1 MLYGILIA
9 VVTIGLLVGG
19 IVLAVRGY
27 SDGSNGKL
35 ASGVCVSIVSFLLF
49 LALPFSFHTIDSG
62 EIAVVKEMGKII
74 DTREAGTHFDFWMVR
89 TYDRYVTKVRQVD
102 ITTASY
108 SKDSQ
113 PVDLQMVVQYQVD
126 KAEVKTV
133 ALTYGGLTQLES
145 RIQSVTIEKAKS
157 IISQYSA
164 ENLISQR
171 PQLSATVTSEVGE
184 ALANGYYIN
193 VTNIALTNI
202 DFSDAFEAS
211 VEAKMIAEQTKLQKD
226 YENEAAEAAAKTEA
240 EVKKMQADADAYA
253 KEKAAEAEAKAI
265 MIKAEAD
272 AEALNIQM
280 IEVAKMFGYTE
291 FVVKVVENGQP
302 VQATDANGNKLYTDS
317 LGNYISEADIT
328 DEMREEITAGTLY
341 LDKVYVQVEQVK
353 SSLNADELKRIADY
367 IEYIKYLEKWDGK
380 LPTVTSDGNI
390 IYPVPNN

>member
-27 SDGSNGKL
+27 GDGSNGKL
-35 ASGVCVSIVSFLLF
+35 ASGICVSIASFLLF

-89 TYDRYVTKVRQVD
+89 TYDRYDTKVRQVD

-226 YENEAAEAAAKTEA
+226 YENEAAEAAAETAKKVA
-240 EVKKMQADADAYA
+240 EMQADAEAYA

-265 MIKAEAD
+265 IAKANAE
-272 AEALNIQM
+272 AEALNIQTL
-280 IEVAKMFGYTE
+280 EVAKMLGLTVIDTE
-291 FVVKVVENGQP
+291 GNEIVKPNLSLEE
-302 VQATDANGNKLYTDS
+302 ANLIK
-317 LGNYISEADIT
+317 A
-328 DEMREEITAGTLY
+328 
-341 LDKVYVQVEQVK
+341 
-353 SSLNADELKRIADY
+353 Y

-390 IYPVPNN
+390 IYPVPSN